1 MIRTIRCDHCNTIL
15 FQVKDNAIII
25 LKARHHGEEHV
36 SVVPIEEIIGEKPR
50 EATHMETEPRILR

>member
-15 FQVKDNAIII
+15 FQVKDAAIII

-36 SVVPIEEIIGEKPR
+36 SVVPIEEIAKGEP
-50 EATHMETEPRILR
+50 PDDPDDD